1 MYRERGQLKS
11 RDHLGLL
18 EKKRDYKRRA
28 KDYHSKENVIKKLS
42 EKARQR
48 NPDEFY
54 HKMVN
59 ATIKDGEHHT
69 IAKGGKE
76 TQKKRK
82 IEEDQDIALVG
93 LKRAVEKNRAD
104 KLQSNLHLI
113 DFPRQNQHIYFV
125 TDPKE
130 AKLDYLFW

>member
-1 MYRERGQLKS
+1 
-11 RDHLGLL
+11 
-18 EKKRDYKRRA
+18 
-28 KDYHSKENVIKKLS
+28 
-42 EKARQR
+42 
-48 NPDEFY
+48 
-54 HKMVN
+54 MVN

-76 TQKKRK
+76 TQKQRK

-113 DFPRQNQHIYFV
+113 DFP
-125 TDPKE
+125 K
-130 AKLDYLFW
+130 